1 LPAQN
6 CSRTGRSLERRKKPK
21 RQEREMALRDSENR
35 PAAEPAS
42 PPAAKAAGLIR
53 SPKDFWTGAIYVLFG
68 GLAFFIARDYGFG
81 TASRMGPGYFPTVLS
96 ALLVLIGVISLVRSF
111 IVAGE
116 PLGDFAIKSGALIIL
131 ATILFGY
138 LINRA
143 GLIIALLALVLVSAA
158 ASEKFRFEWQAVAGL
173 IALIAFCALIFVY
186 GLGVPMPL
194 IGTWF
199 GE

>member
-1 LPAQN
+1 MAPNEPRNHAEAVITP
-6 CSRTGRSLERRKKPK
+6 SPSAESIRATGI
-21 RQEREMALRDSENR
+21 
-35 PAAEPAS
+35 
-42 PPAAKAAGLIR
+42 IR
-53 SPKDFWTGAIYVLFG
+53 GPKDFWTGVIYVLFG
-68 GLAFFIARDYGFG
+68 GIAFWIARDYGFG

-111 IVAGE
+111 IVPAE
-116 PLGDFAIKSGALIIL
+116 PLGDFAIKGGFLVIL
-131 ATILFGY
+131 ATILFGV

-158 ASEKFRFEWQAVAGL
+158 ASEKFRFDWRALAGL
-173 IALIAFCALIFVY
+173 IVLIAFCALVFVK

-194 IGTWF
+194 IGSWF

>member
-1 LPAQN
+1 MAQN
-6 CSRTGRSLERRKKPK
+6 EPRDRPEAATTPSASAESIHATGIMR
-21 RQEREMALRDSENR
+21 
-35 PAAEPAS
+35 
-42 PPAAKAAGLIR
+42 G
-53 SPKDFWTGAIYVLFG
+53 PKDFWTCVLYVLFG
-68 GLAFFIARDYGFG
+68 GIAFWIARDYGFG

-111 IVAGE
+111 IVPAE
-116 PLGDFAIKSGALIIL
+116 PLGKFAVKAGFLVIL
-131 ATILFGY
+131 ATVLFGV

-158 ASEKFRFEWQAVAGL
+158 ASEKFRFEWKAAAGL
-173 IALIAFCALIFVY
+173 VVLIAFCALVFVK

>member
-1 LPAQN
+1 MAQ
-6 CSRTGRSLERRKKPK
+6 GDM
-21 RQEREMALRDSENR
+21 QNR
-35 PAAEPAS
+35 PEAGTVSSASAESAH
-42 PPAAKAAGLIR
+42 ATGIIR
-53 SPKDFWTGAIYVLFG
+53 GPKDFWTGMIYVLFG
-68 GLAFFIARDYGFG
+68 GLAFWIARDYGFG

-96 ALLVLIGVISLVRSF
+96 ALLVLIGVISLIRSF
-111 IVAGE
+111 IVPAE
-116 PLGDFAIKSGALIIL
+116 PLGAFALKGGFLIIL
-131 ATILFGY
+131 ATILFGI

-158 ASEKFRFEWQAVAGL
+158 ASEKFRFDWKATLGL
-173 IALIAFCALIFVY
+173 IVLIAFCALVFVK